1 MFFGLF
7 SKRAIL
13 EFRGPPR
20 SGEEF
25 VMGTFPKAEKLF
37 VKRQPD
43 IIVQL
48 TPIFEPN
55 SCTMVFQERNPFIT
69 YKNYG
74 EHKKNKISFINVSDF
89 SIVSNLVDK
98 GYSVINTFCNDSQYV
113 ISANAVNYPNF
124 HQINQ
129 SFFDQQPKTLYV
141 STHRNT
147 LCNYQSLNL
156 IQKLKYKVIPFCI
169 IFVILGLISFSVPIP
184 VHSEEGRISEFTIW
198 FTNQFGMPI
207 TKRSRKFQN
216 ISSQVNEVLKQYFA
230 YGSKREKQ
238 LCATL
243 KAVISSP
250 DEYNFYKLIIDEVS
264 MNIYQITILYVQL
277 INDPLDFKATVPGTI
292 LKVNGSDD
300 ATPVNAD
307 LIFRKKQHPIAQF
320 NITVDQQPVT
330 VRLTVGDKNTLPF
343 GRQSMQI
350 YRFNTAHSTLFRTG
364 IKIKASHVSFVQLMK
379 TIYER
384 LDYNALC
391 VYASDGSDVEP
402 IVRFAIP
409 ELTEYI
415 DSLIEDYAHS
425 LTENEN
431 KGKSFTHGKFRVELT
446 TITIECTVYL
456 VIFAFDASSC
466 IIRSSEATFNAIMSM
481 LISYHHR
488 KLERKADVSS
498 LGRVST
504 LWSKSQV
511 FALVEC
517 IGSPSNFFGSTGTIF
532 GKRIDQQAIDYMLSH
547 TIHQLTWKNIA
558 GKNDFFTQLVSAA
571 WIEERRVWI
580 SLTGMRFVDKF
591 RGEQVYTYLVQ
602 DITKMF
608 GNGIIDSPE
617 HLEALLAAAWIGFRR
632 ITSKDFRIH
641 FRQSIT
647 KDLFGEMPP
656 PTFSSLTRQVEKNVL
671 DRYTKSRVYMS
682 HIFSKD
688 GRPVIISS
696 IPNKNNAFYFFK
708 DNALLQALPLCI
720 KEQLEPITEEQN
732 QDTRVILIDIERQ
745 TSFELKMPQFHSHS
759 EASFKSWRLP
769 QKLANKPSVVSKLRQ
784 IATMMYQK
792 DQEEFLFKISDAFQY
807 GQASFLTRVKM
818 PSFFSLYICN
828 IQLSGNI
835 LSIVFLSIVETNRN
849 CSWAAQLSHSMDVL
863 SPTAHIFTWIFEDSE
878 SPDCIFS
885 TQPSGQVP
893 ARINW
898 TTVKRNVLP
907 CYRAQLTEQFKA
919 KKVDIALQ
927 IKFEETRWY
936 ILRGKTTKK
945 GTVIGIGLQIPND
958 VVPSD
963 VRPQRKLQKIAALER
978 AMQRLCDEC
987 NADLTLFERRVK
999 EIREEQ

>member
-1 MFFGLF
+1 MLFGLF

-43 IIVQL
+43 IIIQL

-55 SCTMVFQERNPFIT
+55 SCTMIFQEKDPFIT
-69 YKNYG
+69 YQNKG
-74 EHKKNKISFINVSDF
+74 EYIENKISFINVSDF
-89 SIVSNLVDK
+89 SIVSNLADK
-98 GYSVINTFCNDSQYV
+98 GYSVSNTFCDDSQYV
-113 ISANAVNYPNF
+113 ISTNYVNYPNF
-124 HQINQ
+124 YEINQ
-129 SFFDQQPKTLYV
+129 SFFYQQEKTLYV

-147 LCNYQSLNL
+147 LCNHQSIHIL
-156 IQKLKYKVIPFCI
+156 IEIKYKVIPFCI
-169 IFVILGLISFSVPIP
+169 IFVILALISFSIPIP
-184 VHSEEGRISEFTIW
+184 VHSEEGRASEFTIW
-198 FTNQFGMPI
+198 FSNQYGMPI

-216 ISSQVNEVLKQYFA
+216 IKTLVNDVLKNYFA
-230 YGSKREKQ
+230 YGSKKEKQ
-238 LCATL
+238 ICVTL

-250 DEYNFYKLIIDEVS
+250 DEYNFYKLIINEVAT
-264 MNIYQITILYVQL
+264 NIYQITILYVQL
-277 INDPLDFKATVPGTI
+277 INDPLDFKATVPGSI
-292 LKVNGSDD
+292 LKINGSD
-300 ATPVNAD
+300 AAIPVKAD
-307 LIFRKKQHPIAQF
+307 LIFRKKQHPVAQF
-320 NITVDQQPVT
+320 NITVDKQPVT
-330 VRLTVGDKNTLPF
+330 VKLTVGDKNTLPF

-350 YRFNTAHSTLFRTG
+350 YRFNNAHSTLFRTG

-425 LTENEN
+425 ITENEN
-431 KGKSFTHGKFRVELT
+431 KGKSFTHDKYRVEIT

-517 IGSPSNFFGSTGTIF
+517 IGTPSNFFGSTGTIF
-532 GKRIDQQAIDYMLSH
+532 GKRIDQKAIDYMLSH
-547 TIHQLTWKNIA
+547 TIHRLSWKNIA
-558 GKNDFFTQLVSAA
+558 GKNDFFTQIVSAA
-571 WIEERRVWI
+571 WIDERRVWI
-580 SLTGMRFVDKF
+580 SLTGMRFADKF

-608 GNGIIDSPE
+608 GSGIIDSPE
-617 HLEALLAAAWIGFRR
+617 HLESLLAATWIGFRR
-632 ITSKDFRIH
+632 VSTKDMRIH
-641 FRQSIT
+641 FRQSVAR
-647 KDLFGEMPP
+647 DLFGEIPSP
-656 PTFSSLTRQVEKNVL
+656 SFSTLTRQVEKNVL
-671 DRYTKSRVYMS
+671 DRYIKTRVYLS

-688 GRPVIISS
+688 GRPVIIGS
-696 IPNKNNAFYFFK
+696 IPNKHNSFYFFK
-708 DNALLQALPLCI
+708 DKALIETLPLCI
-720 KEQLEPITEEQN
+720 KEQLEPITDEQN
-732 QDTRVILIDIERQ
+732 QDTRVILIDIDRQ
-745 TSFELKMPQFHSHS
+745 TSFELKMPEYHSHLGV
-759 EASFKSWRLP
+759 SFKAWSLP
-769 QKLANKPSVVSKLRQ
+769 QKLVNKAIVVNKLRQ

-792 DQEEFLFKISDAFQY
+792 DQEEFLFKVSDAFQY
-807 GQASFLTRVKM
+807 GQASFLTRVKI
-818 PSFFSLYICN
+818 PSFFNLYICN

-835 LSIVFLSIVETNRN
+835 LSIVFISIMETNRN

-863 SPTAHIFTWIFEDSE
+863 SPTAHIFTWVFEDSE

-907 CYRAQLTEQFKA
+907 CYRPQLSDQLKA

-936 ILRGKTTKK
+936 ILRGKETKK
-945 GTVIGIGLQIPND
+945 GSIIGIGLQIPND

-978 AMQRLCDEC
+978 AMQRLSDEC
-987 NADLTLFERRVK
+987 NADLTLFETRVK
-999 EIREEQ
+999 EIRDEQ